1 MGKDISS
8 LFPQELSACLIRSLC
23 LTGSIGFL
31 QKELVQPMVVRGT
44 PVTNLYP
51 HAVEGKPTLG
61 TLNDPLKSNVFAV
74 NLLPL
79 RVSRK
84 QGAEIQYNSI

>member
-1 MGKDISS
+1 
-8 LFPQELSACLIRSLC
+8 
-23 LTGSIGFL
+23 
-31 QKELVQPMVVRGT
+31 MVVRGT

-74 NLLPL
+74 DLLPF